1 MGISPTALH
10 GSSWK
15 CTRMNKRWKALILA
29 SFLLASI
36 ALGLLTV
43 PYIYRHYF
51 WEFRTI
57 EFQSDRCRDFE
68 TVQELKAWLYQ
79 DDTDSSPYRPG
90 FICGDFAVM
99 LRDRALEDG
108 FLLGIHV
115 VEKPQG
121 THAVNCALIGH
132 RLYFIEPQTDEV
144 LGKWLITEEGGLAE
158 NL

>member
-1 MGISPTALH
+1 
-10 GSSWK
+10 
-15 CTRMNKRWKALILA
+15 MNKKWKAMVLV

-79 DDTDSSPYRPG
+79 DDTNSYPYRQD
-90 FICGDFAVM
+90 FTCGDFAVM

-115 VEKPQG
+115 VGG
-121 THAVNCALIGH
+121 THAVNCALIEGK
-132 RLYFIEPQTDEV
+132 LYFIEPQSDGV
-144 LGKWLITEEGGLAE
+144 VGKWRI
-158 NL
+158 N